1 LKFSFSKRFWKK
13 KGGGGTASP
22 DTRKRQVLGHY
33 DLLFIRNRQDENQP
47 LCAFGISLSPV
58 SSLLPSSVVSHI

>member
-1 LKFSFSKRFWKK
+1 MGEKLMARTPVKGRFL
-13 KGGGGTASP
+13 S
-22 DTRKRQVLGHY
+22 RY

>member
-1 LKFSFSKRFWKK
+1 MK
-13 KGGGGTASP
+13 KGGEELSARIPVKGRFLS
-22 DTRKRQVLGHY
+22 RY

>member
-1 LKFSFSKRFWKK
+1 MK
-13 KGGGGTASP
+13 KGGEELPARIPVKGRFLS
-22 DTRKRQVLGHY
+22 RY
-33 DLLFIRNRQDENQP
+33 DLLFIRNRQDENLP

>member
-1 LKFSFSKRFWKK
+1 MGEKLVARTPVKGRF
-13 KGGGGTASP
+13 
-22 DTRKRQVLGHY
+22 LGHY
-33 DLLFIRNRQDENQP
+33 DLLFIRNREDENQP

>member
-1 LKFSFSKRFWKK
+1 MK

-22 DTRKRQVLGHY
+22 DTVKGRFLSRY